1 MTAILLAA
9 GYGTRVRAL
18 FPDTPKALI
27 AVGGRALLDH
37 LLANVARSGAVAA
50 AALVT
55 NDRFRAAFER
65 HLAAHPAPLPVRV
78 ISDGTSHERQRLGA
92 LGDLALALDRL
103 ACTDTVLVAATDKLL
118 AFELAE
124 PLAFAHRRAAAVNV
138 CVQMPDRTCI
148 AGKHGCVLLD
158 AHGRIVAFE
167 EKPAQPKSNL
177 ASLALYVLPPAAHP
191 LLRDYLAGGGNPDA
205 PGHFL
210 GWLAQRAP
218 VYGYLAPGPSYDVG
232 TPETYA
238 AAQHAYTARL
248 SRRTES

>member
-27 AVGGRALLDH
+27 PVGGRALLDH
-37 LLANVARSGAVAA
+37 LLANIARSGAVET

-55 NDRFRAAFER
+55 NDRFLPAFER
-65 HLAAHPAPLPVRV
+65 HLATHAAPLPVRLL
-78 ISDGTSHERQRLGA
+78 SDGTAHERQRLGA

-103 ACTDTVLVAATDKLL
+103 QCTDTVLVAATDKLL

-124 PLAFAHRRAAAVNV
+124 PLAFARRRAAAVNV
-138 CVQMPDRTCI
+138 CVQMPDRTHI
-148 AGKHGCVLLD
+148 AGRHGCVLLD
-158 AHGRIVAFE
+158 GEGRIVDFE
-167 EKPAQPKSNL
+167 EKPAQPKSSL
-177 ASLALYVLPPAAHP
+177 ASLAIYVLPPAVQP
-191 LLRDYLAGGGNPDA
+191 LLRDYLTGGGTPDA

-238 AAQHAYTARL
+238 TAQRAYTAT
-248 SRRTES
+248 SAPHVQ